1 MELFTET
8 NGQILSL
15 IINSIVIFIFNN
27 KYMKKDASTVY
38 FIFLILSSFDVFL
51 NTLMLGYT
59 FEFIHQ
65 FIYLLFRFSF
75 LNLLLMIAD
84 IFIICIFIIAYMI
97 LMVCNVEFIQ
107 AFYGDYNNEQYRE
120 DK

>member
-15 IINSIVIFIFNN
+15 IINAIVILIFNI
-27 KYMKKDASTVY
+27 KYIKKDVSTVY
-38 FIFLILSSFDVFL
+38 FIFLILSSFDVFF
-51 NTLMLGYT
+51 NTLMLGFT
-59 FEFIHQ
+59 FKFIHQ

-84 IFIICIFIIAYMI
+84 IFIICIFILTYMI

-107 AFYGDYNNEQYRE
+107 AFYGDYGNEE
-120 DK
+120 